1 MRLLVFLR
9 TDAIVVRAMPKDSPI
24 DVMDRA
30 GLSSAFLM
38 MSIFSFNERDF
49 LFAAVASFPNR
60 HVTSVKCTCA
70 GAETA
75 GKTRAGS
82 ESVKRE
88 ERLVGVG

>member
-1 MRLLVFLR
+1 
-9 TDAIVVRAMPKDSPI
+9 MPKDSPI
-24 DVMDRA
+24 DLVDMA

-38 MSIFSFNERDF
+38 MSFFSFNERDF
-49 LFAAVASFPNR
+49 LFAESLAAVSIFQNR
-60 HVTSVKCTCA
+60 DVTSVKCTCN

-82 ESVKRE
+82 VSVKRE

>member
-1 MRLLVFLR
+1 
-9 TDAIVVRAMPKDSPI
+9 MPKDSPI
-24 DVMDRA
+24 DVVDRA

-49 LFAAVASFPNR
+49 LFAASLTAGAIFQNR
-60 HVTSVKCTCA
+60 DVTSVKCTCD

-82 ESVKRE
+82 VSVKRE
-88 ERLVGVG
+88 ERLVGEG